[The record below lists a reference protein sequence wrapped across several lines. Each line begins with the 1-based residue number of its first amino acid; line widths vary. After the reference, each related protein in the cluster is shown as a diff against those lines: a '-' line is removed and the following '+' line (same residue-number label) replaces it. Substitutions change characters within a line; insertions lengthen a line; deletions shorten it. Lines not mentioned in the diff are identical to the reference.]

1 MNRYWEIDAARTL
14 AIGMMVAYHLAW
26 DLWWLTPDIDI
37 DPFGG
42 WLRALQVCT
51 GSSFLFITGVSA
63 ALVHQR
69 MVAAGVPMAT
79 RLRRHWRRALQVLA
93 AGALV
98 TVATFVA
105 LGSEDYVRFG
115 ILQCIGTVMLLLPL
129 LARLGPV
136 LNVAFAVPVILVGLQ
151 LRTAVS
157 DVPGALIIAWRLP
170 GGTGV
175 DHYPLLPWLGPAML
189 GLAAGMLLYP
199 GGHRHAVVE
208 RLVGRIRGAVRATWP
223 GRHALPIY
231 LVHQIV
237 LIGLTALA
245 LQLAGVTVDP
255 GQR

>member
-136 LNVAFAVPVILVGLQ
+136 LNIAFAVPVILVGLQ

-157 DVPGALIIAWRLP
+157 DVPGALIIAAMLMYLH
-170 GGTGV
+170 TGCRPSK
-175 DHYPLLPWLGPAML
+175 YLFAML
-189 GLAAGMLLYP
+189 GQVAAG
-199 GGHRHAVVE
+199 
-208 RLVGRIRGAVRATWP
+208 GATLDEV
-223 GRHALPIY
+223 LPI
-231 LVHQIV
+231 LRERERRSELDRQSRARRAAKKKVE
-237 LIGLTALA
+237 GK
-245 LQLAGVTVDP
+245 
-255 GQR
+255 